1 MGLSVLLD
9 VKSGEYY
16 CTYTSHE
23 SIGFKVLGITYR
35 LNSLESQIN
44 ISSSASTAR

>member
-16 CTYTSHE
+16 CTSHE
-23 SIGFKVLGITYR
+23 TIGFKVLRITYR